1 MEQKALPLL
10 EANNI
15 AAESAESGTPHHPGV
30 LERLRIFHKSA
41 HRELAAA
48 GYESG
53 QRETVEGLPV
63 RSADKKRSGGT
74 GGAEEAPFVFS

>member
-10 EANNI
+10 EPNNI

-30 LERLRIFHKSA
+30 PERLGFSIKRRTRSWL
-41 HRELAAA
+41 EP
-48 GYESG
+48 GMSQG
-53 QRETVEGLPV
+53 RETVQGLPV
-63 RSADKKRSGGT
+63 RSAHKKRDGGGS